1 MCVYLPGY
9 ASLWMGW
16 TLTDHFNH
24 VSFFFIEALFCGIW
38 YTSFKMASSAWPA
51 ISDDDVAQERRDFC
65 DYENYALPGVVLS
78 SFNEMRQ
85 TEDLIDVVLVTE
97 DKQISCHRYILFVF
111 SLKGN
116 VYLWFF

>member
-1 MCVYLPGY
+1 
-9 ASLWMGW
+9 
-16 TLTDHFNH
+16 
-24 VSFFFIEALFCGIW
+24 
-38 YTSFKMASSAWPA
+38 MASSAWPA

-97 DKQISCHRYILFVF
+97 DKQIPCHRYILFVF
-111 SLKGN
+111 ASKSLCFVQSIINFIAVTK
-116 VYLWFF
+116 VIT